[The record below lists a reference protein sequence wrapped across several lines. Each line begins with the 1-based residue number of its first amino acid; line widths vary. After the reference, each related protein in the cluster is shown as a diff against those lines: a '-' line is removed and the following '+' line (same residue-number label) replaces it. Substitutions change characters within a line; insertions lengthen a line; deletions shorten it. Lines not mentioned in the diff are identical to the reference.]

1 MMDMKFKTAL
11 IAHLGGFVT
20 ENKKGKM
27 EQVLNMRTR
36 HVTIALEDI
45 YQSHNASAALRTAD
59 CMGLQDAYIIEN
71 YNEYEINPDVARGA
85 TKWLDIHRFNLEDQD
100 NTALCIDD
108 LKAKGFRVVGTSL
121 SAESVHPAD
130 LPLDKPLALMFGN
143 EEFGLSGFAR
153 ERTDMNIKIPMHG
166 FTQSFNISVSV
177 AIALSHIIR
186 NLHHS
191 DMDWHLSE
199 EEKTDLLLKWYRRIA
214 DKRGLVEQKFKRE
227 WKS

>member
-1 MMDMKFKTAL
+1 MDMKYKTAL
-11 IAHLGGFVT
+11 IQHLGEFIT
-20 ENKKGKM
+20 ENKKEKM
-27 EQVLNMRTR
+27 EQVLAMRTR

-45 YQSHNASAALRTAD
+45 YQSQNASATLRTAD

-71 YNEYEINPDVARGA
+71 YNEYEINPDVAKGA
-85 TKWLDIHRFNLEDQD
+85 TKWLDIHRFNEEEKD
-100 NTALCIDD
+100 NTAICIDA

-186 NLHHS
+186 NLHQS
-191 DMDWHLSE
+191 EMDWHLSE
-199 EEKTDLLLKWYRRIA
+199 EEKTELQLKWYRRIA
-214 DKRGLVEQKFKRE
+214 DKRGLVEEKFKKD
-227 WKS
+227 WQA